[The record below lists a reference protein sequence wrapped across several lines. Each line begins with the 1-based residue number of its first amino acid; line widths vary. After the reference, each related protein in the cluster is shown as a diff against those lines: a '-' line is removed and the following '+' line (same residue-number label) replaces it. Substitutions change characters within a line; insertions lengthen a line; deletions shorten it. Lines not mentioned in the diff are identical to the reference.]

1 MMMKKVIFLAFLG
14 VSISNSLAS
23 NFIDLV
29 SCVESTLLNNPQIK
43 KARHDFNAFKEL
55 ENQSLANLLPN
66 IGFSVSRSTVDQK
79 RSDGINNKI
88 NQNYIT
94 ESDALT
100 LRQPV
105 YRPRLLKNYRKA
117 QKEVIAEQLL
127 LNEKE
132 DALKI
137 QVVEVY
143 VRILKA
149 YEEENLLRERLDLL
163 TEQKRAVSKSIE
175 AGRGTITEL
184 AEINAAHDKAVAD
197 LIRAEQSIKAELNEL
212 RFYTGIEFA
221 GIKKLNKNFKVVDQL
236 KTNNLQY
243 WEEKAVI
250 NNYEIEYKR
259 IKISAAELGL
269 ASEKFGRYPS
279 IDFNIQ
285 LSRGSS
291 ESTFFVD
298 SETKSSSLGL
308 TFFLPLYQGGNV
320 TSKIRQSASLLNSE
334 IEGLRGQEEDLKKTV
349 QKIYYGMQES
359 IKLSGALRSAV
370 NSATIELEANKKSA
384 IAGVRRQLD
393 VLISQQKLLGVE
405 KELVEAN
412 LNIILYWLSLNK
424 LASNI
429 DTDVLKI
436 ANSFLTKSDL

>member
-1 MMMKKVIFLAFLG
+1 MIRKVIFLAFLG
-14 VSISNSLAS
+14 VSTSNSLAGDR
-23 NFIDLV
+23 IDLI
-29 SCVESTLLNNPQIK
+29 SCVEATLLNNPQIK

-66 IGFSVSRSTVDQK
+66 VGFSISRSTVDQE
-79 RSDGINNKI
+79 RSDGSNTKI
-88 NQNYIT
+88 NQNYTT

-105 YRPRLLKNYRKA
+105 YRPKLLKDYRKA

-132 DALKI
+132 DTLKI
-137 QVVEVY
+137 KVIEVY

-149 YEEENLLRERLDLL
+149 YEEENLLRKRLDLL
-163 TEQKRAVSKSIE
+163 IEQKRAVSKSIE

-212 RFYTGIEFA
+212 RFYTGTKFD
-221 GIKKLNKNFKVVDQL
+221 GIKKLNKNFKIMNQF
-236 KTNNLQY
+236 KENSLQS
-243 WEEKAVI
+243 WEDKAVK
-250 NNYEIEYKR
+250 NNYEIKYKR
-259 IKISAAELGL
+259 TKISAAELGL

-298 SETKSSSLGL
+298 SETRSNSLGL

-320 TSKIRQSASLLNSE
+320 TSKIRQSAALLNSE

-349 QKIYYGMQES
+349 QKTFYGMQES
-359 IKLSGALRSAV
+359 IKLSGALNSAV
-370 NSATIELEANKKSA
+370 ILLA
-384 IAGVRRQLD
+384 IYFQR
-393 VLISQQKLLGVE
+393 
-405 KELVEAN
+405 
-412 LNIILYWLSLNK
+412 
-424 LASNI
+424 
-429 DTDVLKI
+429 
-436 ANSFLTKSDL
+436 

>member
-1 MMMKKVIFLAFLG
+1 MMKKVIFLVFLG

-127 LNEKE
+127 LNAKE

-184 AEINAAHDKAVAD
+184 AEIYAAHDKAVAD

-320 TSKIRQSASLLNSE
+320 RSKIRQSASLLNSE